1 MRPNMQYKIPFWK
14 TAVCLSAAL
23 AIGLPGCT
31 DLEEEAFG
39 SLPSDQFGQTD
50 EQFIAVLGAAYT
62 SLYGLLGNHNSYWS
76 LQEVSTDEAVI
87 PTRGADWGDGGQW
100 VRVHTHAMK
109 PNEESINN
117 AWNFLYTGVSTTNRL
132 IEQLA
137 ELDSVRAV
145 PFVNELRGL
154 RALYYYCL
162 VDMFGNVPLITKF
175 AGSESNPTTTSR
187 RDVYDYV
194 VSELVTII
202 PTLDPA
208 VNLTTYGRMN
218 QNAAR
223 MILAKMYLNSEVYT
237 GTARYTE
244 ALQVLNE
251 LIDAGDYSLEGNYFA
266 NFNVANVKSREAIMA
281 IPYDQV
287 FAQGFNLGQMT
298 LHYQSQ
304 NTFGS
309 VDQPWNGYATLQ
321 EFYNSYEDRDVRKGI
336 PGDQQTRSNFLAG
349 AQFAADGRTRLVD
362 PAAEASDPDGKPL
375 TFTPEINQLQPGA
388 FRQAGARIAKFEY
401 ESGFRPSLNNDFPI
415 FRYADAL
422 LMQAEALMRINGES
436 NADALV
442 LVNEVRARSKASKLT
457 ALTYDVLLAERGRE
471 MFAEGYRRSD
481 LIRLGKWTGTWWE
494 KPASADFTKLMPIPT
509 NQIAANPS
517 LVQNPGY

>member
-1 MRPNMQYKIPFWK
+1 MFNKIPLWK
-14 TAVCLSAAL
+14 TGVCLSAAL
-23 AIGLPGCT
+23 LIGLPGCT
-31 DLEEEAFG
+31 DLEEEPFSA
-39 SLPSDQFGQTD
+39 LPSDTFGQTD

-100 VRVHTHAMK
+100 VRVHTHKMA

-132 IEQLA
+132 IEQLQVLNP
-137 ELDSVRAV
+137 ELAA

-175 AGSESNPTTTSR
+175 AGSETNPPTTSR
-187 RDVYDYV
+187 TEVYNFV
-194 VSELVTII
+194 VSELTEII
-202 PTLDPA
+202 PTLDRA
-208 VNLTTYGRMN
+208 SNLSTYGRMN
-218 QNAAR
+218 RNAAR
-223 MILAKMYLNSEVYT
+223 MILAKMYLNSQVYT
-237 GTARYTE
+237 GTARYAE
-244 ALQVLNE
+244 ANVVLDSIIASGN
-251 LIDAGDYSLEGNYFA
+251 YQLEGNYFA
-266 NFNVANVKSREAIMA
+266 NFNVDNLKSRESIFA
-281 IPYDQV
+281 IPYDEV
-287 FAQGFNLGQMT
+287 FAQNFNLGQMT

-304 NTFGS
+304 NTFAS

-321 EFYNSYEDRDVRKGI
+321 EFYNSYEDRDIRKGI

-349 AQFAADGRTRLVD
+349 PQFGADGRTRLVD

-401 ESGFRPSLNNDFPI
+401 EQGFRSSLNNDFPI

-422 LMQAEALMRINGES
+422 LMKAECLMRTKGEANG
-436 NADALV
+436 DALSLINQV
-442 LVNEVRARSKASKLT
+442 RGRARATELSSATFES
-457 ALTYDVLLAERGRE
+457 LLAERGRE
-471 MFAEGYRRSD
+471 LFAEGHRRSD

-494 KPASADFTKLMPIPT
+494 KPVSADFTKLMPIPT
-509 NQIAANPS
+509 NQLAANPG